1 MRPLSGTYAELS
13 GEELSQFQNFYRARL
28 GSTIHRRADAI
39 EEAEEL
45 EFARDLL
52 LAALNE
58 GLTPGAAGEES
69 YLKPDATDWT
79 DPTTLR
85 ATQAATGGKLPR
97 LGGGRLAAKEMW
109 QAAGALLVVLAI
121 LYWQFG
127 PSNRS
132 AAEEVTPQATSE
144 AGGRVTPT
152 PLPTL
157 ESELLANIVD
167 AAGVKTGLVAPRTL
181 EIKGVSFVVQ
191 PVKITAGDW
200 PPPDDERA
208 ASWVYGTVINYVMGL
223 EATAAN
229 KQLIASL
236 RAGDELLLRMSTGPA
251 FHFAF
256 VDAVRIAPQA
266 SELFRQARPG
276 LTLALLE
283 DGEQPDRAIVRAA
296 YLPESEVAGAG
307 AARTIAVGQTAD
319 LDSLRLTCTG
329 SEVQAP
335 PGTPSGQLILAISY
349 RLENTGLL
357 PLLTGTLS
365 HRLTAGGLTLPL
377 APGDTETWPATIS
390 PGQVLTGTARYLAP
404 ESTLDQPLTWSFA
417 ASPAGPAVQVA
428 LPPIQGRLSAEVRLK
443 EAAFRDGVLLVTL
456 SLTAPSVR
464 GLELSATDLALTG
477 ATVHPV
483 GNHFPW
489 QVSPGGSQEFTLL
502 LAPSASP
509 VRVELLGQGFEL
521 TY

>member
-1 MRPLSGTYAELS
+1 MSGTYAELS
-13 GEELSQFQNFYRARL
+13 GEELSQFQTFYRARL
-28 GSTIHRRADAI
+28 AHTLRKRTDAI

-79 DPTTLR
+79 DPATLA

-97 LGGGRLAAKEMW
+97 FGGGRLAAKEMW
-109 QAAGALLVVLAI
+109 QAAGALLAVLAI

-127 PSNRS
+127 PSSWS
-132 AAEEVTPQATSE
+132 ATEGVTPEATSG

-152 PLPTL
+152 PIPSL

-181 EIKGVSFVVQ
+181 EIKGVSFVIQ

-223 EATAAN
+223 EATPAN

-276 LTLALLE
+276 LTLALLD
-283 DGEQPDRAIVRAA
+283 DGEQPDRAIVRAV
-296 YLPESEVAGAG
+296 YLPESEVSNGG
-307 AARTIAVGQTAD
+307 EARTVGVGQAAV

-335 PGTPSGQLILAISY
+335 SGTPPGQLYLAVSY

-357 PLLTGTLS
+357 PLLTGTFS
-365 HRLTAGGLTLPL
+365 QRLTAGGLTLPQ
-377 APGDTETWPATIS
+377 APATNEAWPATIQ
-390 PGQVLTGTARYLAP
+390 PGQVLSGTLAYLVP
-404 ESTLDQPLTWSFA
+404 EAAAGQSLTWSFA

-428 LPPIQGRLSAEVRLK
+428 LPSGQSRLSAEVRLK
-443 EAAFRDGVLLVTL
+443 EAVFYDGVLLVTF
-456 SLTAPSVR
+456 SLTAPSIR
-464 GLELSATDLALTG
+464 GLELSAADIALNG
-477 ATVHPV
+477 ASVHPV
-483 GNHFPW
+483 GNYFPW
-489 QVSPGGSQEFTLL
+489 QISPGGSQEFTLL

-509 VRVELLGQGFEL
+509 VRVELLNQGFEL

>member
-1 MRPLSGTYAELS
+1 MSGTYAELS
-13 GEELSQFQNFYRARL
+13 GEELSQFQTFYRVRL
-28 GSTIHRRADAI
+28 ASTLGKRTDAI

-45 EFARDLL
+45 EFARDML

-79 DPTTLR
+79 DPATLR

-97 LGGGRLAAKEMW
+97 LGGGRLAVKELW
-109 QAAGALLVVLAI
+109 QAAGALLAVLAI

-127 PSNRS
+127 PSIWS
-132 AAEEVTPQATSE
+132 AANEVTPEATSE
-144 AGGRVTPT
+144 AGGRTTPT

-223 EATAAN
+223 EATPAN

-256 VDAVRIAPQA
+256 IDAVRIAPQA

-283 DGEQPDRAIVRAA
+283 DGEQPDRAMVRAA
-296 YLPESEVAGAG
+296 YLPESEVAGAD
-307 AARTIAVGQTAD
+307 AARTIAVGQAAN

-329 SEVQAP
+329 SEAQSP
-335 PGTPSGQLILAISY
+335 PGTPPGQLYLTVYY

-357 PLLTGTLS
+357 PLLTGTFS
-365 HRLTAGGLTLPL
+365 HRLTAGGLTLPQ
-377 APGDTETWPATIS
+377 APVRDEVWPATIQ
-390 PGQVLTGTARYLAP
+390 PGQVLSGTAAYLVP
-404 ESTLDQPLTWSFA
+404 ETAAGQSLTWSFA
-417 ASPAGPAVQVA
+417 ANPSGPAVQVA
-428 LPPIQGRLSAEVRLK
+428 LPPDQGRLSAEVRLK
-443 EAAFRDGVLLVTL
+443 EAVFRDGVLLVTF

-464 GLELSATDLALTG
+464 GLDLSAADLTLKG
-477 ATVHPV
+477 ATIHPV
-483 GNHFPW
+483 GNYFPW
-489 QVSPGGSQEFTLL
+489 QTPSGGSQEFTLL

-509 VRVELLGQGFEL
+509 VRVELLNQGFEL